1 MSKMQT
7 VRRLSVR
14 KMWIVSLAV
23 LAALQASSAQIAW
36 GQDILAGTYVDNVT
50 RSQIHSDATG
60 CDYDLWISLPSDYQA
75 SARQYPL
82 LLLLDGSHYF
92 ALADTAARLVHD
104 DQAGGDVIIVAIAAA
119 GPPLRHEVQR
129 LRDYIPEGVPPKMV
143 AMMTTYLKSMFARRG
158 MSAAQ
163 WEEIS
168 KRPLFGGADSF
179 LSFVETQ
186 LIPNLKARYR
196 VDPAAMGI
204 AGHSAAGAFV
214 GYALLKGAP
223 FSRYL
228 IGSYTIDWY
237 GDRLSELEAG
247 FSARNDPPPI
257 QVYESHGEFEPV
269 QLKVGEE
276 AFQRSSAMLDRL
288 AVLRPAKMTVT
299 HRIVAG
305 QGHSGSAAATFAGG
319 IRALFPP
326 DN

>member
-1 MSKMQT
+1 M
-7 VRRLSVR
+7 RNI
-14 KMWIVSLAV
+14 WIVPLAV
-23 LAALQASSAQIAW
+23 LAALQASSGRADNDQSV
-36 GQDILAGTYVDNVT
+36 LAGTYVDNVT

-60 CDYDLWISLPSDYQA
+60 CDYDLWIGLPPDYEK
-75 SARQYPL
+75 SARRYPL
-82 LLLLDGSHYF
+82 LLLLDGSHHF
-92 ALADTAARLVHD
+92 ALVDTAARLVHD
-104 DQAGGDVIIVAIAAA
+104 DQAGGDMIIVAISTA

-143 AMMTTYLKSMFARRG
+143 AMMTPYLKSMFARRG
-158 MSAAQ
+158 MSPTQ
-163 WEEIS
+163 WEETS
-168 KRPLFGGADSF
+168 KRPFFGGADSF

-186 LIPNLKARYR
+186 LLPNLKTRYR
-196 VDPAAMGI
+196 IDPAAMGI

-214 GYALLKGAP
+214 SYALLKGAP

-247 FSARNDPPPI
+247 FSARKDLAPI
-257 QVYESHGEFEPV
+257 QVFESHGEFEPQ

-288 AVLRPAKMTVT
+288 AASRPVQMTVT

-305 QGHSGSAAATFAGG
+305 QGHSGSVAATFAGG

-326 DN
+326 EN